1 MQYNAVPASGI
12 YETINIIH
20 KKMIQRKA
28 GEIADSM
35 EWRKEPVEVTLAKV
49 EPLLA
54 HINAIPP
61 VDISFTD
68 ILGIPVHLTIRTS
81 NINAVKFRDLK
92 EWGQLDLS
100 YTHSGKGLTP
110 EHSRLSC
117 IMEAIERYSAG
128 CHSLKDRV
136 KIATYEELGQEAL
149 DPRAFF
155 RPPGVEFSPEQP
167 LTWYRGID
175 LIKNEMIS
183 VPVDFILLDIPDSAY
198 PFAGFETK
206 RLGFFFSNGLSAGAN
221 LEEAL
226 ISGICEVVERDAQ
239 YRIVNE
245 IEPLP
250 TELILKGDPDFDF
263 WQALFE
269 RNQLTLRAFF
279 MCHVRGFYSAIV
291 TSWDHYC
298 RTLVIGT
305 ASDPELRVALH
316 RAILELIQQ
325 RSFMFFK
332 KWKTHREYFPIV
344 RYIHD
349 RVHPESYETLVPE
362 SFWTERCPG
371 PVTVRDAGGIH
382 SRDLSSLLEALSPE
396 HQVIGF
402 DLTHPKLGVPVVRV
416 LISGM
421 KNGYLHYNPAISFI
435 KKD

>member
-1 MQYNAVPASGI
+1 
-12 YETINIIH
+12 
-20 KKMIQRKA
+20 MIQHKA
-28 GEIADSM
+28 WEIADSM
-35 EWRKEPVEVTLAKV
+35 EWRKEPVEVTLANV
-49 EPLLA
+49 EPLLE
-54 HINAIPP
+54 HIHSTPP

-68 ILGIPVHLTIRTS
+68 ILGIPVHLTVRASDID
-81 NINAVKFRDLK
+81 AVKFRDLK

-136 KIATYEELGQEAL
+136 KIATYEELGQGAL

-155 RPPGVEFSPEQP
+155 LPPGVEFSPEQP
-167 LTWYRGID
+167 LTWYQGID
-175 LIKNEMIS
+175 LIKNEMVS
-183 VPVDFILLDIPDSAY
+183 VPVDFILTDILDSAY

-250 TELILKGDPDFDF
+250 TELILKGD
-263 WQALFE
+263 
-269 RNQLTLRAFF
+269 F

-305 ASDPELRVALH
+305 ASDPELRVALY
-316 RAILELIQQ
+316 RAIMELIQQ

-344 RYIHD
+344 RYIQD

-371 PVTVRDAGGIH
+371 PVAVRDAGEIH
-382 SRDLSSLLEALSPE
+382 SRDLPSLLGALSPE
-396 HQVIGF
+396 HQVTGF

-421 KNGYLHYNPAISFI
+421 KNGYLHYNPAISFM